1 MAKSRL
7 TPDYIEWV
15 LRLNADQ
22 AAREMHKLNEENK
35 ELSRQQNAARQ
46 AMTKL
51 AAEGKKGSKEWQNL
65 KKKGTVLLM
74 LKIRLLFFTDSS
86 MSRICAK
93 HLGVR
98 ALPLFAPFNAFLRP

>member
-15 LRLNADQ
+15 LRLNADE
-22 AAREMHKLNEENK
+22 AAREMHKLNEANK
-35 ELSRQQNAARQ
+35 ELSRQQNATRQ
-46 AMTKL
+46 AMVKL
-51 AAEGKKGSKEWQNL
+51 EAEGKKGSKEWQNL

-86 MSRICAK
+86 MSRICAIILGGACAPPFCAVG
-93 HLGVR
+93 HL
-98 ALPLFAPFNAFLRP
+98 